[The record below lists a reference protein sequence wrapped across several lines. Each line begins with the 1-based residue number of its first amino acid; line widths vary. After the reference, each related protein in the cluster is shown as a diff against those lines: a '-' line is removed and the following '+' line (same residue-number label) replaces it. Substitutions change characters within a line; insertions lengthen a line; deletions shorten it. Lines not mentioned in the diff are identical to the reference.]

1 MRPFRVLFCRPGI
14 QNNLLFLNAKPNLN
28 STKNRLCTSDGFGCG
43 KIVRFR
49 QCLNSSLNCVTALVA
64 TCCLRPVF
72 DWCQHGYNPQQF
84 GSDSADIRMWIQIN
98 LEIWIQI
105 SDQFW
110 LLDTLAKVCTLCE
123 YSLVLC
129 VWVRCLCAV
138 SGLRGGVWVTRHSS
152 LRGSYQ
158 CPQKRQSTCH
168 LRYSVS
174 PASY

>member
-84 GSDSADIRMWIQIN
+84 GSDSADVNPDQSGNLDSNIRSI
-98 LEIWIQI
+98 LVVGH
-105 SDQFW
+105 
-110 LLDTLAKVCTLCE
+110 LGKGL
-123 YSLVLC
+123 YS
-129 VWVRCLCAV
+129 VWVQSSIVCMSEVSMCSIWAAWRCLSHEAFKSARKLSV
-138 SGLRGGVWVTRHSS
+138 SSETSVYLSSS
-152 LRGSYQ
+152 LLSIT
-158 CPQKRQSTCH
+158 S
-168 LRYSVS
+168 
-174 PASY
+174 